1 MLVFY
6 CILWQITRIGLKNM
20 PKLKLKNGNIVTPGG
35 VVKTDLGIIDG
46 IILLETAGLDFDQV
60 IDIEGKYVLP
70 GFIDIHFHGYKG
82 FNDSL
87 GQYNADTRKFEA
99 SDEIFE
105 AGFDMLSEKMAEF
118 GTTGFYLAT
127 SAASPQALNM
137 CCRALGRYIK
147 KHETGFSHAKI
158 FGNFLEGS
166 FYNKDMAGAQNT
178 NFIFDF
184 TKEAFDSIDDGGVIK
199 LANVAPEMDEKSIAL
214 TKYLTEKGIIVGAGH
229 TNASCAQFEAS
240 MKAGLKYCVHFT
252 NGPTG
257 GSYKPFDG
265 GGTIEAVLKHDD
277 IYAELILDGCH
288 VNPAYVRDIINRKGI
303 DKIVGIT
310 DCGFIAGADIKE
322 AHTGAVIAKVSEDG
336 RYISVAGKKNVLAG
350 SNLTM
355 NRGFENLL
363 NWLCSDMGGIWNAKH
378 KAMPLEQA
386 LTATAKM
393 CATNA
398 CKLTGLAEKGLGSI
412 TQGYVADLCLVDITR
427 QNDGYSLNVEKTIVD
442 GKIVYQK

>member
-1 MLVFY
+1 
-6 CILWQITRIGLKNM
+6 M
-20 PKLKLKNGNIVTPGG
+20 PNLKLKNGYIVTPGE
-35 VVKTDLGIIDG
+35 VVKADLGIIDG
-46 IILLETAGLDFDQV
+46 MISLETQGLHFDHS

-70 GFIDIHFHGYKG
+70 GFVDIHFHGYNS
-82 FNDSL
+82 FDHSL
-87 GQYNADTRKFEA
+87 GLYDKDSGKFKT

-105 AGFDMLSEKMAEF
+105 AGFDMLSKKMASF

-127 SAASPQALNM
+127 AAASPQVLNE
-137 CCRALGRYIK
+137 CTRALGRYIE
-147 KHETGFSHAKI
+147 KHKAGFDHAKI
-158 FGNFLEGS
+158 FGSFLEGS

-184 TKEAFDSIDDGGVIK
+184 TREAFDSIDDGGVIK
-199 LANVAPEMDEKSIAL
+199 LANVAPEMDEKSVAL
-214 TKYLTEKGIIVGAGH
+214 TKYLTGKGIVVGAGH
-229 TNASCAQFEAS
+229 TNATCAQFEAS
-240 MKAGLKYCVHFT
+240 MKVGLKYCIHFT

-265 GGTIEAVLKHDD
+265 GGTIEAVLKHDE

-310 DCGFIAGADIKE
+310 DCGFMAGADIKE
-322 AHTGAVIAKVSEDG
+322 ADNGARVARLSDDG
-336 RYISVAGKKNVLAG
+336 RYISVVGKKNVLAG

-363 NWLCSDMGGIWNAKH
+363 NWLCSDTGGIWNKNNP
-378 KAMPLEQA
+378 AMSLDEA
-386 LTATAKM
+386 LAATTKICSA
-393 CATNA
+393 NA
-398 CKLTGLAEKGLGSI
+398 CKLTGLDKKGIGSI
-412 TQGYVADLCLVDITR
+412 VNGNAADICLVDIAR
-427 QNDGYSLNVEKTIVD
+427 RNDGYSLSIEKTIVD